1 MPRFGPSVR
10 AQRGFRGQFQDRAP
24 RRLQRPDE
32 GVATLSH
39 RGPAG
44 AGGATQN
51 SRRVHYR
58 RRYS

>member
-32 GVATLSH
+32 GVATLSQ
-39 RGPAG
+39 RPCWGRRSDTEQQAGPLQEA
-44 AGGATQN
+44 
-51 SRRVHYR
+51 V
-58 RRYS
+58 